1 MDPEQTAHTS
11 KQIGNYLF
19 APQKYVT
26 FANYRGPSRL
36 FSAEDV
42 RNSFFTCS
50 SQILLY
56 LTQRL
61 KMLRV

>member
-1 MDPEQTAHTS
+1 MDPEETAHMS

-19 APQKYVT
+19 APQKHVA
-26 FANYRGPSRL
+26 FANYRGPSR
-36 FSAEDV
+36 FFAAEDV

-56 LTQRL
+56 ITQHL
-61 KMLRV
+61 KMLGV